1 MCCSGKCCF
10 LCFFQFC
17 KFVNEKQ
24 QKVRSIVPSTNDK
37 SVYSVI
43 YRIRMHS
50 ITFCFASMCL
60 GGSNKRRQFIH
71 LSISFAT
78 RWCRESHQIRE
89 KKWRQN
95 KCCERWGEGGWEQ
108 EKKKFGDEKSGEIEA
123 QNHLTDQMS
132 RRPVHV
138 VWMMV
143 DVSGTGY
150 GGNSILYPLYDMSN
164 NTPPT
169 WIKTNL
175 RFIMKTNA
183 WWSIAI
189 VAQFLFRFSPECML
203 PTCDRRRY

>member
-1 MCCSGKCCF
+1 MLFIEFGCTRLHSVLPQCASEA
-10 LCFFQFC
+10 Q
-17 KFVNEKQ
+17 
-24 QKVRSIVPSTNDK
+24 TNVDNPFIYPFRLPQDDVENPIK
-37 SVYSVI
+37 S
-43 YRIRMHS
+43 
-50 ITFCFASMCL
+50 
-60 GGSNKRRQFIH
+60 
-71 LSISFAT
+71 
-78 RWCRESHQIRE
+78 E
-89 KKWRQN
+89 KKKVKTEQMLR
-95 KCCERWGEGGWEQ
+95 KMGKGGWEQ
-108 EKKKFGDEKSGEIEA
+108 EKKKFGDEKSEEIET

-132 RRPVHV
+132 RRPVHI

-150 GGNSILYPLYDMSN
+150 GGNSILLYPLYDMSN
-164 NTPPT
+164 NTSPT